1 MSHAM
6 SQRPLVSIV
15 CPAYEEEAVLPAF
28 HSALNEALEC
38 LQNQFRFEILYI
50 DDGSRDRTFETLRD
64 IAEFDARVR
73 VYSLSRNFGHQAAL
87 TAGLDH
93 AAGEAIVTLD
103 SDLQHPPS
111 LIPQMIEAW
120 RRGYDVVQS
129 IRADEPTT
137 GWWKQK
143 ASAVFYRAMRRWT
156 DLDVR
161 PAGADFR
168 LLSRRALDGLRSMRE
183 SHRYLRG
190 MVQWMGFRVAEAP
203 FRPDPRRAG
212 ASKYTWSKMVR
223 LAMDGMC
230 SFSRAPLRLS
240 VAAGI
245 TATTLSLLASF
256 VLTLARARDWPLAAV
271 VTAGHLVVLA
281 LFATVGVLG
290 EYVGRVYEECKH
302 RPPYLIQDAFPL
314 SALES
319 TPVGGPTHS
328 SFRSAA

>member
-1 MSHAM
+1 MSNAM
-6 SQRPLVSIV
+6 PIRPLVSIV
-15 CPAYEEEAVLPAF
+15 CPAYEEEAVLPIF
-28 HSALNEALEC
+28 HSALSDAIEGLRD
-38 LQNQFRFEILYI
+38 QYRFEIVYV

-73 VYSLSRNFGHQAAL
+73 VFSLSRNFGHQAAL

-93 AAGEAIVTLD
+93 AAGDAIITLD
-103 SDLQHPPS
+103 SDMQHPPS
-111 LIPQMIEAW
+111 LIPQMIASW
-120 RRGYDVVQS
+120 RRGFDVVQT
-129 IRADEPTT
+129 IRADEPEA
-137 GWWKQK
+137 GWWKTATSK
-143 ASAVFYRAMRRWT
+143 LFYRLMRRWT

-168 LLSRRALDGLRSMRE
+168 LLSRRALEGLRSMRE

-203 FRPDPRRAG
+203 FTPDARRAG
-212 ASKYTWSKMVR
+212 ASKYTWAKMVR
-223 LAMDGMC
+223 LALDGLS

-245 TATTLSLLASF
+245 AATTLSLVASL
-256 VLTLARARDWPLAAV
+256 VLTASRIHDWPVAAV

-281 LFATVGVLG
+281 LFASVGVLG

-319 TPVGGPTHS
+319 TPVSGPAASTR
-328 SFRSAA
+328 RSAA